1 MAHFHDIYCLIMHKY
16 GISIVFKALENI
28 KISHHTGN
36 CAMVCSVVLAAGLKS
51 DEWTES
57 GLTAGLCSRV

>member
-1 MAHFHDIYCLIMHKY
+1 MHKY
-16 GISIVFKALENI
+16 GISIAFQFLENI
-28 KISHHTGN
+28 KISHRTGN
-36 CAMVCSVVLAAGLKS
+36 CAMVCSVVLAVGLKS